1 MKKLL
6 LVAALMV
13 FGSSMALAQE
23 PIKLK
28 LATFQPPQS
37 EIVKLVYEPWAKKV
51 EAASG
56 GSVKIDVFAGGTL
69 GRNPDMQLKLLNDGV
84 CDFAF
89 LVPAYFK
96 GTFPDDE
103 VFDLPFMVQDQ
114 VEGTIVAQ
122 RVFDRGVISGYQNLK
137 VLNFRTSGPYMV
149 HSSKPVKTP
158 ADLKGMKFR
167 ATMKIHLDFFSSMGV
182 STVGMP
188 IGQVAESLSR
198 GVINAAVCDITSLQM
213 FRIRDATSHT
223 LLLPL
228 GATSMVWAMNKAK
241 YEGLP
246 PKAKAAIDLMKSAE
260 MADWIARDDA
270 SKEAVVL
277 KELSSNPKYTV
288 YRATEGELKEWK
300 TGFQPAVDEWKK
312 GKPNS
317 AKLMAVLEEELAKY
331 RSQKK

>member
-1 MKKLL
+1 MKKLIVVAFL
-6 LVAALMV
+6 LV
-13 FGSSMALAQE
+13 FGSSIASAQE

-37 EIVKLVYEPWAKKV
+37 EIVKLVYQPWAKKV
-51 EAASG
+51 EDASG
-56 GSVKIDVFAGGTL
+56 GIVKVDVFAGGTL

-84 CDFAF
+84 CDLAF
-89 LVPAYFK
+89 LVPAYIK

-103 VFDLPFMVQDQ
+103 VFDLPFMIRDQ

-122 RVFDRGVISGYQNLK
+122 RVFDRGVISGYENLK
-137 VLNFRTSGPYMV
+137 VINFRTSGPYMV

-167 ATMKIHLDFFSSMGV
+167 ATMKIHLDFFNAMGV

-213 FRIRDATSHT
+213 FRIKDATSHT

-241 YEGLP
+241 YESLP
-246 PKAKAAIDLMKSAE
+246 PKGKAAIDMMNSSE
-260 MADWIARDDA
+260 MAQWIARDDA
-270 SKEAVVL
+270 FKEAVVL
-277 KELSSNPKYTV
+277 KELSSNPKYTI
-288 YRATEGELKEWK
+288 YRPTDAEVKEWK
-300 TGFQPAVDEWKK
+300 TAFQPAVDAWKK
-312 GKPNS
+312 RTPKS
-317 AKLMAVLEEELAKY
+317 AKLIAALEEELAKY
-331 RSQKK
+331 RAQKK